1 MMGQPG
7 NGCPIIPIF
16 HDSVL
21 LSWSIITS
29 TTHAFLSR
37 GMTEAAISIY
47 HHPNPEIRSFLTQV
61 DLFPPRVTLYK
72 NPLDETAE
80 AEFKKTGTL
89 GSQIVRDIMALSGVK
104 EIRVKPKEVRMKKEE
119 NTSWDDIEDKVCRIL
134 DRALR
139 KKRIKR
145 IK

>member
-1 MMGQPG
+1 LEEGT
-7 NGCPIIPIF
+7 IK
-16 HDSVL
+16 
-21 LSWSIITS
+21 
-29 TTHAFLSR
+29 
-37 GMTEAAISIY
+37 IY
-47 HHPNPEIRSFLTQV
+47 HHPNPEIRSFLTQE

-72 NPLDETAE
+72 NPLDNTAE
-80 AEFKKTGTL
+80 EEFKKTGTL

-119 NTSWDDIEDKVCRIL
+119 KTSWDDIEDKVCRIL